1 MEVIFFVLQRFV
13 MYYWSI
19 ACLFMFYHKWSV
31 LFLDEI
37 EMRHHDTTF
46 IDWTDLLC
54 SQERCSWKESPGSSN
69 PWVFFRD
76 IVYEG
81 LLAGS
86 AGLRR
91 PQRTF
96 FASFFFWFWF
106 PKWEGSL
113 YLFPSRRHLFYLLV
127 VSHPRGQVE
136 TLRGDGKTK
145 RPDSY
150 GWQVGDEKTTG
161 GVASLRGSDGFGVG
175 FKTGK
180 FL

>member
-13 MYYWSI
+13 MYYWSV

-69 PWVFFRD
+69 LLGFRRD

-81 LLAGS
+81 VVGWFRGS
-86 AGLRR
+86 SSAAKNSC
-91 PQRTF
+91 F
-96 FASFFFWFWF
+96 IFFFGF
-106 PKWEGSL
+106 G
-113 YLFPSRRHLFYLLV
+113 FPSGTDIQ
-127 VSHPRGQVE
+127 RGQVE

-145 RPDSY
+145 RPETY
-150 GWQVGDEKTTG
+150 GWQVGVEKTTG
-161 GVASLRGSDGFGVG
+161 GVASLRGSDGFGVVL
-175 FKTGK
+175 KR
-180 FL
+180 